1 MMSHDL
7 LHTINELN
15 FTIIE
20 NNYDTQQDDIKQRS
34 YIIGII
40 SKDTARQFVKKFNS
54 NFDNYAYAL
63 ISTNHKNKIYIPV
76 ALKDNIVIK
85 SLPLYTDLHSLDK
98 VIMVCYDTKWNYN
111 ATQNDG
117 LYNRIIS
124 ALN

>member
-1 MMSHDL
+1 MMTSDI
-7 LHTINELN
+7 LHIINELN

-20 NNYDTQQDDIKQRS
+20 KNVNIYHDDTKQRS

-76 ALKDNIVIK
+76 ALKDNVVIK
-85 SLPLYTDLHSLDK
+85 SLPLYTDLHSADK

-111 ATQNDG
+111 PSRDDG

>member
-20 NNYDTQQDDIKQRS
+20 NNYDTQQDDTRQRS

-40 SKDTARQFVKKFNS
+40 SKDIARQFVKKFNS

-76 ALKDNIVIK
+76 ALKNNIVIK
-85 SLPLYTDLHSLDK
+85 SLPLYTDLHSSDK

>member
-20 NNYDTQQDDIKQRS
+20 NNIYQDNTRQRS

-54 NFDNYAYAL
+54 NFDNYAYSL
-63 ISTNHKNKIYIPV
+63 ISTNIKNKIYIPV
-76 ALKDNIVIK
+76 ALKDNVVIK
-85 SLPLYTDLHSLDK
+85 SLPLYTDLHSAYK

-111 ATQNDG
+111 PTCDDG